1 MPPGEASSARPRR
14 RPRRGSS
21 PRTPPPR
28 GRPGGAPAP
37 LLMATSSHGSA
48 LPGAGRG
55 TNHSLP
61 GVGEIGC
68 RQPPSADLPARRC
81 RTGGG
86 CSSLAARFAAEK
98 RVSLFLCPPFLPSLR
113 LLLRAPPPL
122 GGGAG
127 SGAAGRRGRPQSRP
141 CVNVSVLHSSIVCRR
156 RCRACPALPGPRNHP
171 TGAADGRAGARPSR
185 PGRPAPRRARPL
197 PGASGASAPR
207 RLCPGGRR
215 PRAAAGQ
222 LRAGGARGLCAAAI
236 AGPGG
241 RRGGVARVP
250 AEEARRAR
258 VCAPRP
264 ASPPRPL
271 PEAQPPWRSAG
282 AGVGWAPAAG
292 AGESAGSPEAP
303 GAGGGGSAGGRA
315 AVRAGSR
322 GWAAPV
328 PGGPSFRGGRF
339 LSCLFMASVCGVFS
353 CRQERLFTRL
363 KRRNKALVVSRH
375 RVSERKRASMNWEG
389 KQGVRG
395 VQSGAF
401 C

>member
-222 LRAGGARGLCAAAI
+222 LRAGGRAGRGACARRPSRDRAGAAA
-236 AGPGG
+236 ALPGCPRRKPAVRGFARPG
-241 RRGGVARVP
+241 RPRLPGRCRRRSLPG
-250 AEEARRAR
+250 ARRAR
-258 VCAPRP
+258 GSAGRLLRARGSPLEAPRP
-264 ASPPRPL
+264 PGPA
-271 PEAQPPWRSAG
+271 A
-282 AGVGWAPAAG
+282 VGLLAVGRRCGPAPAAG
-292 AGESAGSPEAP
+292 QPRCPAALPSAGA
-303 GAGGGGSAGGRA
+303 AFFLAFLWHRSAGCFLAGRK
-315 AVRAGSR
+315 G
-322 GWAAPV
+322 
-328 PGGPSFRGGRF
+328 
-339 LSCLFMASVCGVFS
+339 CLLG
-353 CRQERLFTRL
+353 
-363 KRRNKALVVSRH
+363 
-375 RVSERKRASMNWEG
+375 
-389 KQGVRG
+389 
-395 VQSGAF
+395 
-401 C
+401 